1 MGIFKIQYRHNQIF
15 ITVMAIIE
23 LAQSGSNISIP
34 VLTPKWI
41 LLKTGIALKLGKDK
55 PIIKLFQF
63 LILKHF
69 IATSIKRLYPAYGSD
84 QKRGQSILVITK
96 NE

>member
-1 MGIFKIQYRHNQIF
+1 M
-15 ITVMAIIE
+15 TVQMHGTIVAV
-23 LAQSGSNISIP
+23 G
-34 VLTPKWI
+34 I
-41 LLKTGIALKLGKDK
+41 LLKTGVALKIGKHK

-69 IATSIKRLYPAYGSD
+69 IATSIKRLYPAYGSY
-84 QKRGQSILVITK
+84 QKRGQSVLVITK

>member
-1 MGIFKIQYRHNQIF
+1 MVWTDSQDYGADEILYTTWIVLFDKINRLIRE
-15 ITVMAIIE
+15 II
-23 LAQSGSNISIP
+23 
-34 VLTPKWI
+34 I
-41 LLKTGIALKLGKDK
+41 LFEVY
-55 PIIKLFQF
+55 PQLFQF